1 MTLDTTIYSG
11 VTSDIME
18 KYFGNLI
25 NKIFKILPILE
36 TQESSIKAYLDSLQ
50 IELEGC
56 REMVVLLNND
66 PMYISLLSTLTWIN
80 NHVCDKECPFK
91 TIRREVFNAI
101 SICKKLE
108 RQMLEANS
116 DGGDMQ

>member
-1 MTLDTTIYSG
+1 MTLDTTTYSG
-11 VTSDIME
+11 VTTGSME
-18 KYFGNLI
+18 KYFGNLV

-36 TQESSIKAYLDSLQ
+36 TEESSIKTYLESLQ

-56 REMVVLLNND
+56 REMVVLLNED
-66 PMYISLLSTLTWIN
+66 PMYISLLSTLTWLN
-80 NHVCDKECPFK
+80 NHIGDEACQFK

-108 RQMLEANS
+108 RQMMKAHS
-116 DGGDMQ
+116 DGGDS